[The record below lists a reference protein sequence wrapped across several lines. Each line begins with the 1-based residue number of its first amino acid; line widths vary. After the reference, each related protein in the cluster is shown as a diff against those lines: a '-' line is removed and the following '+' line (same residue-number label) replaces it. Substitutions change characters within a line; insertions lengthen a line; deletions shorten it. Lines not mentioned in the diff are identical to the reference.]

1 MLAKRGDISKRIN
14 REAYCGINIRNDSK
28 HSEIYYKIKDAR
40 SSARSLE
47 RNVGPGEPMRLAP
60 EWHDVNNFGLQVLE
74 HVSKD
79 VEILAWVAE
88 AQIRLNGFSGLR
100 DLFLSCCSLFA
111 EHWEDIHSVETDD
124 VAEKVGPFAGLN
136 GVSGE
141 GTLIQAIRLAP
152 LIPGAGFA
160 RFTLWDYQL
169 AQREN
174 EIERREMLYDEAQEV
189 GQAAMAEHLKTVT
202 GCLEAYE
209 RLVSIL
215 DEQCGDAAP
224 PSANTRNVLFEA
236 AAAIRVLAG
245 LSDQVQVA
253 PVSEAAAAETAA
265 PDQAD
270 PGGNTV
276 GEHLPHMINSREE
289 AFEILLSVARFF
301 RRSEPHSP
309 ISMSIETLV
318 RRGRMDFSE
327 LLAELLPEP
336 QARKSVLT
344 AAGIQPKSEGE
355 S

>member
-1 MLAKRGDISKRIN
+1 MLAERGDIEKKLNGDSP
-14 REAYCGINIRNDSK
+14 CGINIRNDPNY
-28 HSEIYYKIKDAR
+28 SEIYYKIKDAR

-60 EWHDVNNFGLQVLE
+60 EWHDVNNFGLQILE
-74 HVSKD
+74 SVSKD
-79 VEILAWVAE
+79 IEILAWVAE
-88 AQIRLNGFSGLR
+88 AQIRLNGFAGLR

-111 EHWEDIHSVETDD
+111 EHWDDIHSVETDD
-124 VAEKVGPFAGLN
+124 VGEKVGPLAGLN

-152 LIPGAGFA
+152 LVPGAGFA

-174 EIERREMLYDEAQEV
+174 EIERREMLYDEAQDV
-189 GQAAMAEHLKTVT
+189 GQAAMAAHLETVT
-202 GCLEAYE
+202 GCIEAYE
-209 RLVSIL
+209 RLVRIL
-215 DEQCGDAAP
+215 DERCGEAAP
-224 PSANTRNVLFEA
+224 PSANTRNVLLEA
-236 AAAIRVLAG
+236 AAAIRVLGG
-245 LSDQVQVA
+245 LSDEVQVA
-253 PVSEAAAAETAA
+253 PAIDDAGGEEAT
-265 PDQAD
+265 PDRAGLAD
-270 PGGNTV
+270 GAGG
-276 GEHLPHMINSREE
+276 ERLPHAITSREE

-327 LLAELLPEP
+327 LLTELLPEP
-336 QARKSVLT
+336 QARKAVLT

-355 S
+355 T

>member
-1 MLAKRGDISKRIN
+1 MLAERGDIANKLN
-14 REAYCGINIRNDSK
+14 GDNPCGINIRNDPNY
-28 HSEIYYKIKDAR
+28 SEIYYKIKDAR

-60 EWHDVNNFGLQVLE
+60 EWHDVNNFGLQILE
-74 HVSKD
+74 GVSKD

-88 AQIRLNGFSGLR
+88 AQIRLNGFEGLR

-111 EHWEDIHSVETDD
+111 EHWDDIHSVETDD
-124 VAEKVGPFAGLN
+124 VEEKVGPLAGLN

-169 AQREN
+169 AQRDN
-174 EIERREMLYDEAQEV
+174 EIERREMLYDEAQDV
-189 GQAAMAEHLKTVT
+189 GQTAMAAHLETVT
-202 GCLEAYE
+202 GCIEAYE
-209 RLVSIL
+209 RLVTIL
-215 DEQCGDAAP
+215 DERCGEAAP
-224 PSANTRNVLFEA
+224 PSANTRNVLLEA
-236 AAAIRVLAG
+236 AAAIRVLGG
-245 LSDQVQVA
+245 LADQVHTT
-253 PVSEAAAAETAA
+253 SAAGGTGVAETEPERVDPAA
-265 PDQAD
+265 GTA
-270 PGGNTV
+270 
-276 GEHLPHMINSREE
+276 GERLPHTINSRDE

-327 LLAELLPEP
+327 LLTELLPEP
-336 QARKSVLT
+336 QARKAVLT
-344 AAGIQPKSEGE
+344 AAGIQPKPEGE
-355 S
+355 T